1 MKIAKLVAWLCL
13 LAMIGGL
20 INAFV
25 NGDFFIDGGALL
37 ENPWGIMSLIDLYV
51 GFSLFSIWIVY
62 RENTTWKI
70 ILWVVNMMIFGF
82 LTGSIYVL
90 KALYES
96 KGDWATALH
105 GVNRGGA
112 HGKT

>member
-1 MKIAKLVAWLCL
+1 MKAAKLVAWLCL
-13 LAMIGGL
+13 LAMTAGL
-20 INAFV
+20 INAFA

-37 ENPWGIMSLIDLYV
+37 ENPWGVMSLIDLYV

-62 RENTTWKI
+62 REKTTWKI
-70 ILWVVNMMIFGF
+70 IFWVINMMIFGF

-96 KGDWATALH
+96 KGDWTVALH
-105 GVNRGGA
+105 GIHRGDLD
-112 HGKT
+112 GKT

>member
-1 MKIAKLVAWLCL
+1 MKVAKLVAWICL
-13 LAMIGGL
+13 LTMTVGL

-25 NGDFFIDGGALL
+25 RGDFLVDGGALL

-62 RENTTWKI
+62 REHTRWKI
-70 ILWVVNMMIFGF
+70 ILWVITMMIFGF

-96 KGDWATALH
+96 NEDWSIALH
-105 GVNRGGA
+105 GVNKEDING
-112 HGKT
+112 TD